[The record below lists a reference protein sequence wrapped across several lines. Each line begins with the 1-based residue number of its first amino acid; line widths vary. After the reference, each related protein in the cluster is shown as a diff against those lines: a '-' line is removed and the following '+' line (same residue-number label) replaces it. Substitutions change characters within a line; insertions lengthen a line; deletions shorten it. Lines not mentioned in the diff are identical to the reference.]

1 MPLHIF
7 LNTINGL
14 RRLALRLKEALLVMG
29 CCMQMLR
36 PLFFCADLWGEYG
49 DGGAAGL
56 RAEQEI
62 ANTAGAERKRAFS
75 VLKNSA
81 KRAAI

>member
-1 MPLHIF
+1 M
-7 LNTINGL
+7 T
-14 RRLALRLKEALLVMG
+14 ALI
-29 CCMQMLR
+29 
-36 PLFFCADLWGEYG
+36 FFCADLWGDYG

-62 ANTAGAERKRAFS
+62 ANIAGAERKRAFS